1 MAQCKPSLTVL
12 VVLILAFSFMS
23 AWYPLLFRR
32 VLLASS
38 AVLSIRPKNL
48 ILFRPWV
55 DRGSRLEGD
64 LPSVSAAPE
73 SNNTVRFGI
82 ATSIYSSGSDERF
95 ALPCLMALTSIAKQ
109 TYPDWTLVLVGD
121 GLNESDIPLVHAAIK
136 KSSIPASKYVFR
148 NMDVSKREE
157 NVYGKD
163 FTELNMFVGINVMNE
178 ALAVAYS
185 LTGVS
190 HIARLDIDDAW
201 SDSHLQNLADAYA
214 LFPNATFAYT
224 QVRAES
230 LFFNQQAASSKSQI
244 SINDRLCSAGAG
256 LQWR

>member
-1 MAQCKPSLTVL
+1 MAQCKLSLTVL

-48 ILFRPWV
+48 FRPWV

-82 ATSIYSSGSDERF
+82 VTSIYSSGPDERF

-136 KSSIPASKYVFR
+136 KSSIPVSKYVFR
-148 NMDVSKREE
+148 NMNVSKR
-157 NVYGKD
+157 
-163 FTELNMFVGINVMNE
+163 
-178 ALAVAYS
+178 
-185 LTGVS
+185 
-190 HIARLDIDDAW
+190 
-201 SDSHLQNLADAYA
+201 
-214 LFPNATFAYT
+214 
-224 QVRAES
+224 
-230 LFFNQQAASSKSQI
+230 
-244 SINDRLCSAGAG
+244 
-256 LQWR
+256 

>member
-1 MAQCKPSLTVL
+1 MAQCKLSLTVL

-48 ILFRPWV
+48 TLFRPWV

-73 SNNTVRFGI
+73 SNNAVRFGI

-121 GLNESDIPLVHAAIK
+121 GLNESDIPVVHAAVK
-136 KSSIPASKYVFR
+136 KARYPPASTLFGIWMSPKGR
-148 NMDVSKREE
+148 RMCMARIL
-157 NVYGKD
+157 
-163 FTELNMFVGINVMNE
+163 LN
-178 ALAVAYS
+178 YTCS
-185 LTGVS
+185 L
-190 HIARLDIDDAW
+190 
-201 SDSHLQNLADAYA
+201 
-214 LFPNATFAYT
+214 
-224 QVRAES
+224 ES
-230 LFFNQQAASSKSQI
+230 TL
-244 SINDRLCSAGAG
+244 
-256 LQWR
+256 